1 MAVLTEQLVT
11 KKHDN
16 MTIRGLIFRPEKEGI
31 YPAVIFSH
39 GFGATYKD
47 LMHYGDDFANEGIVC
62 VFFDFCGGSPDSSSD
77 GTMFNMSLETEVDDL
92 RCVMDEISE
101 LPYVNKSSL
110 YLMGE
115 SMGGLISAMAG
126 SRYINEVKGLILW
139 YPAFNIHD
147 DAIRRMKEGRKEV
160 FGLPLSDDF
169 DREASVLDIIHIQE
183 SFNKPVLIIHGDKDN
198 IVPIE
203 FSREA
208 VDAYDHGLL
217 HGIAGA
223 GHGFEGDER
232 IIAKTASISFIKIFE
247 EICMDF
253 ARQKKR

>member
-16 MTIRGLIFRPEKEGI
+16 MTISGLIFRPEKEGI

-77 GTMFNMSLETEVDDL
+77 GTMLNMSLETEVEDL
-92 RCVMDEISE
+92 RNVMDTVME
-101 LPYVNKSSL
+101 LPYIDKSSL

-139 YPAFNIHD
+139 YPAFNIPD

-169 DREASVLDIIHIQE
+169 DREASGLDIIHIQE

-203 FSREA
+203 YSREA

-232 IIAKTASISFIKIFE
+232 IIARTASISFIKIFE
-247 EICMDF
+247 EICRDF
-253 ARQKKR
+253 EKNPS